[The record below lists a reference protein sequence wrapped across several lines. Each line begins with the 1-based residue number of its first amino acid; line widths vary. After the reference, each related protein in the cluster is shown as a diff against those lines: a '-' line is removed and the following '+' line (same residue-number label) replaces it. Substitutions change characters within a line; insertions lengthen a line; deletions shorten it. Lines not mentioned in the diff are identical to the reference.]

1 MSTDRHSR
9 PIGSLS
15 QCAANG
21 ARCAPWRRSRSL
33 ASNRTSPT
41 LKRRC
46 LIPAADGTRRFC
58 PPAGGRR
65 PVGSRPPGHPPGR
78 LLRGSTAALH
88 LRVMSQLSRRAPRR
102 QSVGTVWR
110 VRSSLLMC
118 DCVQPFS
125 NSSMRPSQQRSGLLR
140 PCHDVGSRP
149 LDAPDGHR
157 GDSDARRIRCRTI
170 RKNATRCTGE
180 SSFQ

>member
-1 MSTDRHSR
+1 MLRSEWRSFPVDDDYVPGRATGHHR
-9 PIGSLS
+9 P
-15 QCAANG
+15 
-21 ARCAPWRRSRSL
+21 
-33 ASNRTSPT
+33 

-46 LIPAADGTRRFC
+46 LLPGRRRRAPVLCDSTRR
-58 PPAGGRR
+58 RL
-65 PVGSRPPGHPPGR
+65 VGSRPPGHPPGR

-140 PCHDVGSRP
+140 PCQDVGSRP